1 MFNSPDYEL
10 SVTTQMFLKSM
21 ALLVD
26 DRRVGEH
33 VLMTATQCR
42 DVRTPE
48 EKEEDKWRHPRD
60 VSDQNR
66 LNLEPMIN
74 RVDLIL
80 REATESGKKIEIEL
94 VYYTH

>member
-1 MFNSPDYEL
+1 M
-10 SVTTQMFLKSM
+10 T
-21 ALLVD
+21 LVD
-26 DRRVGEH
+26 DRRVDEH
-33 VLMTATQCR
+33 VLMTVTQCR

-48 EKEEDKWRHPRD
+48 EKEADKWRHPRD

-66 LNLEPMIN
+66 LNLESNIN

-80 REATESGKKIEIEL
+80 TEVTESGKKIEIEL